1 MFFRQDSGTND
12 ELFCS
17 ISRSICHARPELE
30 SETGS
35 SSISHVT
42 ALTLPSRTEVKNKRF
57 RMKTYPPVFLKI
69 FDIDCLVQVFPSNDT
84 SRTCIS
90 NALTAVGALRILLDL
105 TLSNARRFYSSVGNP
120 LAVKEIGR
128 ASCRERV

>member
-1 MFFRQDSGTND
+1 MKLSPVVLFLSIITSTPSGKGKTICYFVFFSHEGNLMFFRQDSGTND

-42 ALTLPSRTEVKNKRF
+42 ALKLPSRTEVKNKRF
-57 RMKTYPPVFLKI
+57 QMKTYPPVFLKI
-69 FDIDCLVQVFPSNDT
+69 FDMDCLVQVFPSND
-84 SRTCIS
+84 
-90 NALTAVGALRILLDL
+90 
-105 TLSNARRFYSSVGNP
+105 
-120 LAVKEIGR
+120 K
-128 ASCRERV
+128 